1 MSIATLPQLSSELLE
16 LVQSTETFKKR
27 GFSIFDLDDFAD
39 LTKVGATFPLAGVMY
54 EGSQTQERVT
64 NTPSGG
70 SIRKNTLDIAFSV
83 VIAMEYR
90 AAGGDDTKVYAMNL
104 LEETRSKVM
113 GYKGVNS
120 RPWILISEI
129 PIDSDIEGIIF
140 YGQLWK
146 TIIPILGSFKQS

>member
-1 MSIATLPQLSSELLE
+1 MTIATISQLSTELLE
-16 LVQSTETFKKR
+16 LVQSTETFKAR
-27 GFSIFDLDDFAD
+27 GFSIFDLDDFED
-39 LTKVGATFPLAGVMY
+39 LMKAGASFPLAGIRY
-54 EGSQTQERVT
+54 EGSQVQENVT
-64 NTPSGG
+64 HTPSGG

-83 VIAMEYR
+83 IISMQYR
-90 AAGGDDTKVYAMNL
+90 AAGSEDTKVYAMDL

-120 RPWILISEI
+120 RPWILISEV

-146 TIIPILGSFKQS
+146 TIVPVLGNFKQS

>member
-1 MSIATLPQLSSELLE
+1 MSLATISQLSTELLG
-16 LVQSTETFKKR
+16 LVKSTDTFKKR
-27 GFSIFDLDDFAD
+27 GFSIFDLDD
-39 LTKVGATFPLAGVMY
+39 LQEMTKVGATFPLAGVMY
-54 EGSQTQERVT
+54 EGSQTQERIT

-70 SIRKNTLDIAFSV
+70 SVRKNTLDIAFSV

-90 AAGGDDTKVYAMNL
+90 AAGGEDTKVYAMDL
-104 LEETRSKVM
+104 LEETRSMVM

-146 TIIPILGSFKQS
+146 TIIPIVGSFKQS